1 MTNSG
6 LSRIPVTAGHS
17 IPRVRTKPPR
27 KTLLIILV
35 ALSIEIAGL
44 AFWGLLIAA
53 GR

>member
-1 MTNSG
+1 MTNSR
-6 LSRIPVTAGHS
+6 LTRIRVAAGWS
-17 IPRVRTKPPR
+17 IPRAHSGPPR